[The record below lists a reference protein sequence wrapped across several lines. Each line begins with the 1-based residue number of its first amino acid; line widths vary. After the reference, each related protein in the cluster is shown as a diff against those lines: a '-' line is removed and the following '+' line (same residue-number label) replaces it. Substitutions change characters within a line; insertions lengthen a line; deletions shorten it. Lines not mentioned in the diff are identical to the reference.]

1 MAGYLAQL
9 RHAATAFGDRLG
21 DTRLLPLAI
30 ALALHLASLLVRSG
44 VWCGIL
50 RAAFPEREVEMRPTV
65 WAYLA
70 GVGANALA
78 PFRGGDIVRIYLV
91 RRQLVD
97 APVATI
103 VSTLVAESVFGV
115 VVVGILVAATAGLGW
130 LPPIVHLPDARAFEF
145 SFYARHAGLLAVALG
160 LVAVGAFL
168 IAEWV
173 AHHLRIVWRH
183 IVQGLGILRSPGRFA
198 RVVAAPQLVDWMLRV
213 GVAYFMLAAFG
224 IPAALRYALLV
235 VVIDSASTVLPFT
248 PGGVGAQQGLLV
260 FALAGVATSG
270 QVLAFSIGAQAV
282 IVVFN
287 ILLGL
292 VAIFA
297 LFGHF
302 RMGSVRRA
310 AHAWPDPEL
319 RRNTPAAP

>member
-9 RHAATAFGDRLG
+9 RHAATAYGDRLG

-70 GVGANALA
+70 GVGTNALA
-78 PFRGGDIVRIYLV
+78 PFRGGDIVRIYVV

-103 VSTLVAESVFGV
+103 VSTLVAETLFGV
-115 VVVGILVAATAGLGW
+115 VVVGALVAATAGMGW

-160 LVAVGAFL
+160 LVAIGGFL
-168 IAEWV
+168 MAEWV

-198 RVVAAPQLVDWMLRV
+198 RVVAAPQLLDWMLR
-213 GVAYFMLAAFG
+213 
-224 IPAALRYALLV
+224 V

-310 AHAWPDPEL
+310 ATRGLSPS
-319 RRNTPAAP
+319 